1 MITLE
6 KDDFLK
12 KYNISNED
20 FAASGVDWATLL
32 DIGNDHFENLESRK
46 GTAEYFAKIIQG
58 CKQVHSVRWR
68 VKDPEHLME
77 KIVRKNIIK
86 EGEEIPEKY
95 REINKEN
102 YHEVITDLVG
112 VRAIHLFKDEHLNI
126 DEFLRAQWEP
136 FETPT
141 INIRNGD
148 DDTVQEGFTIKPH
161 PAGYRSVHYIFGSQ
175 PTKKIVFTEVQV
187 RTIFEEGWSE
197 IDHKVRY
204 PNFSNEP
211 QIAYFLNI
219 FNRMAGSAD
228 EMGLFVKS
236 LDKHLKEKTEALNNA
251 NEEILG
257 LLSELEHSRGQ
268 SKTDKNIISNL
279 KDKIKELNESSISSK
294 VYSSQSSS
302 GIIRG
307 GLLIGSALLSDN
319 LGQPALNGL
328 GLTTAKGLGL
338 TAAKG
343 LGLYPDKDNDQK

>member
-6 KDDFLK
+6 KDEFLE
-12 KYNISNED
+12 KYNISNVD
-20 FAASGVDWATLL
+20 FTASGIEWKALL
-32 DIGNDHFENLESRK
+32 DIGNDHYENLESRK

-77 KIVRKNIIK
+77 KIVRKNIKK

-95 REINKEN
+95 KTINKEN
-102 YHEVITDLVG
+102 YHNVITDLVG
-112 VRAIHLFKDEHLNI
+112 VRAIHLFKDEHLSI
-126 DEFLRAQWEP
+126 DGYLREHWTP
-136 FETPT
+136 HETPT
-141 INIRNGD
+141 INIRKGD
-148 DDTVQEGFTIKPH
+148 DDTEQDGFTIKQH
-161 PAGYRSVHYIFGSQ
+161 PAGYRSVHYIFSSQ

-236 LDKHLKEKTEALNNA
+236 LDRDLKEKAEELDDA
-251 NEEILG
+251 NEEIYG
-257 LLSELEHSRGQ
+257 LLNELEQSRGQ
-268 SKTDKNIISNL
+268 SETDKNIISSL
-279 KDKIKELNESSISSK
+279 KEKIKELNDNSTSSK
-294 VYSSQSSS
+294 VYGSQANSENVS
-302 GIIRG
+302 G
-307 GLLIGSALLSDN
+307 GLVIGSTLLAHN
-319 LGQPALNGL
+319 L
-328 GLTTAKGLGL
+328 GLTAAKGLGL